1 MIQKKR
7 AHYSIVILNLI
18 MTQEIKK
25 KIEDYGLLLEAD
37 PDFPSIVGLVTGE
50 KIKGSWWG
58 HRKGHKIFSIS
69 RKIRDEADI
78 LVIKLISGKVTYVHK
93 RLWTDLIS
101 IFIAKQNWQIGKM
114 SKNGKRILELVEKAG
129 VIRADNMETQTTN
142 KFNKIDLN
150 KAINEIEKGLL
161 IFCNEVHTEK
171 RYHVKLLKT
180 WNHFLKEKSITISGQ
195 KDIVA
200 AKENIDKIVAEL
212 NTKFDSTAR
221 LPWWTKNKFDNT
233 E

>member
-1 MIQKKR
+1 
-7 AHYSIVILNLI
+7 
-18 MTQEIKK
+18 MTQEILK

-58 HRKGHKIFSIS
+58 HRKGHEIFSIS
-69 RKIRDEADI
+69 RKVRDEEDI
-78 LVIKLISGKVTYVHK
+78 LVIKLISCKVTYVHK

-101 IFIAKQNWQIGKM
+101 ILIVKENWQIDNM
-114 SKNGKRILELVEKAG
+114 SNNGKKVLELVERVG
-129 VIRADNMETQTTN
+129 VIRADNLESETKN
-142 KFNKIDLN
+142 KFNKKDLN

-171 RYHVKLLKT
+171 GYHAKLLKT
-180 WNHFLKEKSITISGQ
+180 WYHFLNEKGLKFDGQ
-195 KDIVA
+195 TDIVA

-212 NTKFDSTAR
+212 NTKFDSKAR
-221 LPWWTKNKFDNT
+221 LPWWTIK
-233 E
+233 

>member
-1 MIQKKR
+1 MP
-7 AHYSIVILNLI
+7 NLI

-37 PDFPSIVGLVTGE
+37 SGFPSIVGLVTGE

-58 HRKGHKIFSIS
+58 HRKGHEIFSIS
-69 RKIRDEADI
+69 RKIRDEEDI

-93 RLWTDLIS
+93 RLWTDLIT
-101 IFIAKQNWQIGKM
+101 ILMVKENWQIDKL
-114 SKNGKRILELVEKAG
+114 SNNGKKVLELVERAG
-129 VIRADNMETQTTN
+129 VIRADNLESETKNQLN
-142 KFNKIDLN
+142 KRDLN

-171 RYHVKLLKT
+171 GYHAKLLKT
-180 WNHFLKEKSITISGQ
+180 WNHFLKEKALKFNRQT
-195 KDIVA
+195 DIVA

-212 NTKFDSTAR
+212 NTKFDSKAR
-221 LPWWTKNKFDNT
+221 LPWWTKNQFDKTGHNKK
-233 E
+233 